1 MIAAVRQVLTITE
14 RILTES
20 DISSPVL
27 SVLMTL
33 SRKLQEMILQIG
45 ICFDVTGTDLLS
57 L

>member
-14 RILTES
+14 RILTEP

-33 SRKLQEMILQIG
+33 SRKL
-45 ICFDVTGTDLLS
+45 
-57 L
+57 